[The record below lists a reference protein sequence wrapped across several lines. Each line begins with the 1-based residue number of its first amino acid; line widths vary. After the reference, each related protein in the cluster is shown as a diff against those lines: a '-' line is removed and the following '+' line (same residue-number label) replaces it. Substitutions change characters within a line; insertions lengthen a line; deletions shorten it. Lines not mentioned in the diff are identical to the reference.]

1 VGVERCI
8 VNLMVIV
15 AALAERERIAEYR
28 AADERA
34 IAEYERRQE

>member
-1 VGVERCI
+1 MLPLSGQ
-8 VNLMVIV
+8 
-15 AALAERERIAEYR
+15 ALAERERIAEYR